1 MKYDDIGGRG
11 PTSKCVSHES
21 TRWKGTCEMRNISCS
36 SSSSVGTGEGGG
48 IGGQENASLT

>member
-1 MKYDDIGGRG
+1 MKHNYIQL
-11 PTSKCVSHES
+11 TSRCVSPHEES
-21 TRWKGTCEMRNISCS
+21 TRWKGTCDIRNISCS